1 MSVNTFKKQRRQLV
15 YSACAF
21 ALIEFKGGSQNPKRM
36 VFGWMLANCQRVGE
50 RKEAERNKRQE
61 KLLSFENKHFHDM
74 PPHPYH
80 FMDGCGA
87 ILYER
92 HTSER
97 RKEALNPKP

>member
-1 MSVNTFKKQRRQLV
+1 MNLRVEAKTLKGWFLGGCWQTARGWVKGKKLKETSVK
-15 YSACAF
+15 
-21 ALIEFKGGSQNPKRM
+21 
-36 VFGWMLANCQRVGE
+36 
-50 RKEAERNKRQE
+50 E
-61 KLLSFENKHFHDM
+61 KLLSFKNKHFDDM